1 MHSVTL
7 IAQPRSKTPFAKVG
21 AMKSGKYEPKNS
33 GTFGVMWFTDFGDK
47 FWEACRGVDDTPK
60 LRLRD
65 SGFDE
70 MDWSV
75 SFRFAGFKARITS
88 VKYKGFFGKPGN
100 SYMELKIGTQNPNDL
115 RVFLQAFVEKFE
127 TPPWIMNNWKKAEA
141 KCGFSKEEII
151 SEWSKGMGREI
162 TEEETVVKGWG
173 ASLFG
178 SKDKDSKKEEFEIFE
193 DAEGNDV
200 KMVIHGALEV
210 EGDEYAIM
218 SYADDVI
225 TTEYEIMKINRDKK
239 GNVTYSGVED
249 EELYN
254 DLSEAATEH
263 LETKFIFKLIDFNLV
278 TTTNLIFATLVAKAL
293 ISWVTIQIIRKGKKN
308 VNGT

>member
-1 MHSVTL
+1 MHAYWCQLVHSVTL

-127 TPPWIMNNWKKAEA
+127 TPPWIMNNWKKAET

-162 TEEETVVKGWG
+162 TEEETKVKGWG

-178 SKDKDSKKEEFEIFE
+178 SKSDKEEQEYEVFE
-193 DAEGNDV
+193 DADGNDV

-210 EGDEYAIM
+210 EDEEYAIM
-218 SYADDVI
+218 SYADDVV

-254 DLSEAATEH
+254 DLSEAAVEH
-263 LETKFIFKLIDFNLV
+263 LETKFIF
-278 TTTNLIFATLVAKAL
+278 
-293 ISWVTIQIIRKGKKN
+293 
-308 VNGT
+308 

>member
-1 MHSVTL
+1 MHAYWCQLVHSVTL
-7 IAQPRSKTPFAKVG
+7 IAQPRSKTPFAKVS
-21 AMKSGKYEPKNS
+21 AMKTGKYEPKNS

-47 FWEACRGVDDTPK
+47 FWEACQGVDDSPK
-60 LRLRD
+60 LRLRE

-115 RVFLQAFVEKFE
+115 MVFLQAFVEKFE

-162 TEEETVVKGWG
+162 TEEETKVKGWG

-178 SKDKDSKKEEFEIFE
+178 SKSDKEEQEYEVFE
-193 DAEGNDV
+193 DADGNDV

-210 EGDEYAIM
+210 EDEEYAIM
-218 SYADDVI
+218 SYADDVV

-239 GNVTYSGVED
+239 GNVTYTGVED

-254 DLSEAATEH
+254 DLSEAAVEH
-263 LETKFIFKLIDFNLV
+263 LETKFIF
-278 TTTNLIFATLVAKAL
+278 
-293 ISWVTIQIIRKGKKN
+293 
-308 VNGT
+308 

>member
-1 MHSVTL
+1 MHAYWCQLVHSVTL
-7 IAQPRSKTPFAKVG
+7 IAQPRSKTPFAKVS
-21 AMKSGKYEPKNS
+21 AMKTGKYEPRNS

-47 FWEACRGVDDTPK
+47 FWEACQGVDDSPK
-60 LRLRD
+60 LRLRE

-115 RVFLQAFVEKFE
+115 MVFLQAFVEKFE

-162 TEEETVVKGWG
+162 TEEETKVKGWG

-178 SKDKDSKKEEFEIFE
+178 SKSDKEEQEYEVFE
-193 DAEGNDV
+193 DADGNDV

-210 EGDEYAIM
+210 EDEEDAIM
-218 SYADDVI
+218 SYADDVV

-254 DLSEAATEH
+254 DLSEAAVEH
-263 LETKFIFKLIDFNLV
+263 LETKFIF
-278 TTTNLIFATLVAKAL
+278 
-293 ISWVTIQIIRKGKKN
+293 
-308 VNGT
+308 

>member
-1 MHSVTL
+1 MHAYWCQLVHSVTL
-7 IAQPRSKTPFAKVG
+7 IAQPRSKTPFAKVS
-21 AMKSGKYEPKNS
+21 AMKTGKYEPRNS

-47 FWEACRGVDDTPK
+47 FWDACQGVDDSPK
-60 LRLRD
+60 LRLRE

-115 RVFLQAFVEKFE
+115 MVFLQAFVEKFE

-141 KCGFSKEEII
+141 KCGYSKEEII

-162 TEEETVVKGWG
+162 TEEETKVKGWG

-178 SKDKDSKKEEFEIFE
+178 SKSDKEEQEYEVFE
-193 DAEGNDV
+193 DADGNDV

-210 EGDEYAIM
+210 EDEEYAIM
-218 SYADDVI
+218 SYADDVV

-254 DLSEAATEH
+254 DLSEAAVEH
-263 LETKFIFKLIDFNLV
+263 LETKFIF
-278 TTTNLIFATLVAKAL
+278 
-293 ISWVTIQIIRKGKKN
+293 
-308 VNGT
+308 

>member
-1 MHSVTL
+1 MHAYWCQLVHSVTL
-7 IAQPRSKTPFAKVG
+7 IAQPRSKTPFAKVS
-21 AMKSGKYEPKNS
+21 AMKTGKYEPRNS

-47 FWEACRGVDDTPK
+47 FWEACQGVDDSPK
-60 LRLRD
+60 LRLRE

-115 RVFLQAFVEKFE
+115 MVFLQAFVEKFE

-141 KCGFSKEEII
+141 KCGYSKEEII
-151 SEWSKGMGREI
+151 SEWSKGLGREI
-162 TEEETVVKGWG
+162 TEEETKVKGWG

-178 SKDKDSKKEEFEIFE
+178 SKSDKEEQEYEVFE
-193 DAEGNDV
+193 DADGNDV

-210 EGDEYAIM
+210 EDEEYAIM
-218 SYADDVI
+218 SYADDVV

-254 DLSEAATEH
+254 DLSEAAVEH
-263 LETKFIFKLIDFNLV
+263 LETKFIF
-278 TTTNLIFATLVAKAL
+278 
-293 ISWVTIQIIRKGKKN
+293 
-308 VNGT
+308 

>member
-1 MHSVTL
+1 MHAYWCQLVHSVTL
-7 IAQPRSKTPFAKVG
+7 IAQPRSKTPFAKVS
-21 AMKSGKYEPKNS
+21 AMKTGKYEPRNS

-47 FWEACRGVDDTPK
+47 FWEACQGVDDSPK
-60 LRLRD
+60 LRLRE

-115 RVFLQAFVEKFE
+115 MVFLQAFVEKFE

-162 TEEETVVKGWG
+162 TEEETKVKGWG

-178 SKDKDSKKEEFEIFE
+178 SKSDKEEQEYEVFE
-193 DAEGNDV
+193 DADGNDV

-210 EGDEYAIM
+210 EGEEYAIM
-218 SYADDVI
+218 SYADDVV

-254 DLSEAATEH
+254 DLSEAAVEH
-263 LETKFIFKLIDFNLV
+263 LETKFIF
-278 TTTNLIFATLVAKAL
+278 
-293 ISWVTIQIIRKGKKN
+293 
-308 VNGT
+308 

>member
-1 MHSVTL
+1 MHAYWCQLVHSVTL

-141 KCGFSKEEII
+141 KCGFSKKEII

-263 LETKFIFKLIDFNLV
+263 LETKFIF
-278 TTTNLIFATLVAKAL
+278 
-293 ISWVTIQIIRKGKKN
+293 
-308 VNGT
+308 

>member
-1 MHSVTL
+1 MHAYSCELVHSVTL
-7 IAQPRSKTPFAKVG
+7 IAQPRSKTPFVKVG
-21 AMKSGKYEPKNS
+21 AMKAGKYEPRNR
-33 GTFGVMWFTDFGDK
+33 GTFGILWFTDFGDK
-47 FWEACRGVDDTPK
+47 FWEACQGVDDTPK
-60 LRLRD
+60 LRLRE

-88 VKYKGFFGKPGN
+88 VKYKGFFGKPAN

-115 RVFLQAFVEKFE
+115 QIFLQAFVEKFE
-127 TPPWIMNNWKKAEA
+127 TPPWIMNNWSKAEA

-151 SEWSKGMGREI
+151 SEWSKGIGRKI
-162 TEEETVVKGWG
+162 DEEETVAKGWG

-178 SKDKDSKKEEFEIFE
+178 SKSKDTKKEEEYEIFE
-193 DAEGNDV
+193 DADGNDV

-210 EGDEYAIM
+210 DGEEYAIM
-218 SYADDVI
+218 SYADDLI

-249 EELYN
+249 EELYK
-254 DLSEAATEH
+254 DLSEAAIEH
-263 LETKFIFKLIDFNLV
+263 LETKFIF
-278 TTTNLIFATLVAKAL
+278 
-293 ISWVTIQIIRKGKKN
+293 
-308 VNGT
+308 

>member
-1 MHSVTL
+1 MHAYWCQLVHSVTL

-100 SYMELKIGTQNPNDL
+100 SYMELKIGTQNPNDH

-263 LETKFIFKLIDFNLV
+263 LETKFIF
-278 TTTNLIFATLVAKAL
+278 
-293 ISWVTIQIIRKGKKN
+293 
-308 VNGT
+308 

>member
-1 MHSVTL
+1 MHAYWWQLVHSVTL

-127 TPPWIMNNWKKAEA
+127 TPPWIMNNWKKAES

-263 LETKFIFKLIDFNLV
+263 LETKFIF
-278 TTTNLIFATLVAKAL
+278 
-293 ISWVTIQIIRKGKKN
+293 
-308 VNGT
+308 

>member
-1 MHSVTL
+1 MHAYWCQLVHSVTL

-100 SYMELKIGTQNPNDL
+100 SYMELKIGTPNPNDL

-141 KCGFSKEEII
+141 KSGFSKEEII

-263 LETKFIFKLIDFNLV
+263 LETKFIF
-278 TTTNLIFATLVAKAL
+278 
-293 ISWVTIQIIRKGKKN
+293 
-308 VNGT
+308 

>member
-1 MHSVTL
+1 MHAYSCELVHSVTL

-21 AMKSGKYEPKNS
+21 AMKAGKYEPRNR
-33 GTFGVMWFTDFGDK
+33 GTFGILWFTDFGDK
-47 FWEACRGVDDTPK
+47 FWEACQGVDDTPK
-60 LRLRD
+60 LRLRK

-88 VKYKGFFGKPGN
+88 VKYKGFFGKPAN

-115 RVFLQAFVEKFE
+115 QVLLQAFAEKFE
-127 TPPWIMNNWKKAEA
+127 TPPWIMNNWSKAEA

-151 SEWSKGMGREI
+151 SEWSKGIGRKI
-162 TEEETVVKGWG
+162 TEEETKAKGWG

-178 SKDKDSKKEEFEIFE
+178 SKSKDTKKEEDFEIFE
-193 DAEGNDV
+193 DADGNDV

-210 EGDEYAIM
+210 DGEEYAIM
-218 SYADDVI
+218 SYADDLI

-249 EELYN
+249 EELYK
-254 DLSEAATEH
+254 DLSEAAIEH
-263 LETKFIFKLIDFNLV
+263 LETKFIF
-278 TTTNLIFATLVAKAL
+278 
-293 ISWVTIQIIRKGKKN
+293 
-308 VNGT
+308 

>member
-1 MHSVTL
+1 MHAYSCELVHSVTL
-7 IAQPRSKTPFAKVG
+7 IAQPRSKTPFAKVA
-21 AMKSGKYEPKNS
+21 AMKSGKYDPKNS

-162 TEEETVVKGWG
+162 TEEETQVKGWG

-178 SKDKDSKKEEFEIFE
+178 SGDKDSKKEEDFEIFE

-200 KMVIHGALEV
+200 KMIIHGALEV
-210 EGDEYAIM
+210 EGEEYAIM

-249 EELYN
+249 EELYK

-263 LETKFIFKLIDFNLV
+263 LETKFIF
-278 TTTNLIFATLVAKAL
+278 
-293 ISWVTIQIIRKGKKN
+293 
-308 VNGT
+308 

>member
-1 MHSVTL
+1 MHAYWCQLVHSVTL
-7 IAQPRSKTPFAKVG
+7 IAQPRSKTPFAKVS
-21 AMKSGKYEPKNS
+21 AMKTGKYEPRNS

-47 FWEACRGVDDTPK
+47 FWEACQGVDDSPK
-60 LRLRD
+60 LRLREN
-65 SGFDE
+65 GFDE

-115 RVFLQAFVEKFE
+115 MVFLQAFVEKFE

-162 TEEETVVKGWG
+162 TEEETKVKGWG

-178 SKDKDSKKEEFEIFE
+178 SKSDKEEQEYEVFE
-193 DAEGNDV
+193 DADGNDV

-210 EGDEYAIM
+210 EDEEYAIM
-218 SYADDVI
+218 SYADDVV

-254 DLSEAATEH
+254 DLSEAAVEH
-263 LETKFIFKLIDFNLV
+263 LETKFIF
-278 TTTNLIFATLVAKAL
+278 
-293 ISWVTIQIIRKGKKN
+293 
-308 VNGT
+308 

>member
-1 MHSVTL
+1 MHAYWCQLVHSVTL

-141 KCGFSKEEII
+141 KSGFSKEEII

-263 LETKFIFKLIDFNLV
+263 LETKFIF
-278 TTTNLIFATLVAKAL
+278 
-293 ISWVTIQIIRKGKKN
+293 
-308 VNGT
+308 

>member
-1 MHSVTL
+1 MHAYWCQLVHSVTL
-7 IAQPRSKTPFAKVG
+7 IAQPRSKTPFAKVS
-21 AMKSGKYEPKNS
+21 AMKTGKYEPKNS

-47 FWEACRGVDDTPK
+47 FWEACQGVDDSPK
-60 LRLRD
+60 LRLREN
-65 SGFDE
+65 GFDE

-100 SYMELKIGTQNPNDL
+100 AYMELKIGTQNPNDL
-115 RVFLQAFVEKFE
+115 MVFLQAFVEKFE

-162 TEEETVVKGWG
+162 TEEETKVKGWG

-178 SKDKDSKKEEFEIFE
+178 SKSDKEEQEYEVFE
-193 DAEGNDV
+193 DADGNDV

-210 EGDEYAIM
+210 EDEEYAIM
-218 SYADDVI
+218 SYADDVV

-254 DLSEAATEH
+254 DLSEAAVEH
-263 LETKFIFKLIDFNLV
+263 LETKFIF
-278 TTTNLIFATLVAKAL
+278 
-293 ISWVTIQIIRKGKKN
+293 
-308 VNGT
+308 

>member
-1 MHSVTL
+1 MHAYWCQLVHSVTL
-7 IAQPRSKTPFAKVG
+7 IAQPRSKTPFAKVS
-21 AMKSGKYEPKNS
+21 AMKTGKYEPRNS
-33 GTFGVMWFTDFGDK
+33 GTFGVIWFTDFGDK
-47 FWEACRGVDDTPK
+47 FWEACQGVDDSPK
-60 LRLRD
+60 LRLRE

-100 SYMELKIGTQNPNDL
+100 AYMELKIGTQNPNDL
-115 RVFLQAFVEKFE
+115 MVFLQAFVEKFE

-162 TEEETVVKGWG
+162 TEEETKVKGWG

-178 SKDKDSKKEEFEIFE
+178 SKSDKEEQEYEVFE
-193 DAEGNDV
+193 DADGNDV

-210 EGDEYAIM
+210 EDEEYAIM
-218 SYADDVI
+218 SYADDVV

-254 DLSEAATEH
+254 DLSEAAVEH
-263 LETKFIFKLIDFNLV
+263 LETKFIF
-278 TTTNLIFATLVAKAL
+278 
-293 ISWVTIQIIRKGKKN
+293 
-308 VNGT
+308 

>member
-1 MHSVTL
+1 MHAYWCQLVHSVTL
-7 IAQPRSKTPFAKVG
+7 IAQPRSKTPFAKVS
-21 AMKSGKYEPKNS
+21 AMKTGKYEPRNS
-33 GTFGVMWFTDFGDK
+33 GTFGVMWFTDCGDK
-47 FWEACRGVDDTPK
+47 FWEACQGVDDSPK
-60 LRLRD
+60 LRLRE

-100 SYMELKIGTQNPNDL
+100 AYMELKIGTQNPNDL
-115 RVFLQAFVEKFE
+115 MVFLQAFVEKFE

-141 KCGFSKEEII
+141 KCGYSKEEII

-162 TEEETVVKGWG
+162 TEEETKVKGWG

-178 SKDKDSKKEEFEIFE
+178 SKSDKEEQEYEVFE
-193 DAEGNDV
+193 DADGNDV

-210 EGDEYAIM
+210 EDEEYAIM
-218 SYADDVI
+218 SYADDVV

-254 DLSEAATEH
+254 DLSEAAVEH
-263 LETKFIFKLIDFNLV
+263 LETKFIF
-278 TTTNLIFATLVAKAL
+278 
-293 ISWVTIQIIRKGKKN
+293 
-308 VNGT
+308 

>member
-1 MHSVTL
+1 MHAYWCQLVHSVTL

-33 GTFGVMWFTDFGDK
+33 GTFGIMWFTDFGDK

-263 LETKFIFKLIDFNLV
+263 LETKFIF
-278 TTTNLIFATLVAKAL
+278 
-293 ISWVTIQIIRKGKKN
+293 
-308 VNGT
+308 

>member
-1 MHSVTL
+1 MHAYWCQLVHSVTL
-7 IAQPRSKTPFAKVG
+7 IAQPRSKTPFAKVS
-21 AMKSGKYEPKNS
+21 AMKIGKYEPRNS

-47 FWEACRGVDDTPK
+47 FWEACQGVDDSPK
-60 LRLRD
+60 LRLRE

-115 RVFLQAFVEKFE
+115 MVFLQAFVEKFE

-162 TEEETVVKGWG
+162 TEEETKVKGWG

-178 SKDKDSKKEEFEIFE
+178 SKSDKEEQEYEVFE
-193 DAEGNDV
+193 DADGNDV

-210 EGDEYAIM
+210 EDEEYAIM
-218 SYADDVI
+218 SYADDVV

-254 DLSEAATEH
+254 DLSEAAVEH
-263 LETKFIFKLIDFNLV
+263 LETKFIF
-278 TTTNLIFATLVAKAL
+278 
-293 ISWVTIQIIRKGKKN
+293 
-308 VNGT
+308 

>member
-1 MHSVTL
+1 MHAYWCQLVHSVTL

-100 SYMELKIGTQNPNDL
+100 SYMELKIGTQNLNDL

-263 LETKFIFKLIDFNLV
+263 LETKFIF
-278 TTTNLIFATLVAKAL
+278 
-293 ISWVTIQIIRKGKKN
+293 
-308 VNGT
+308 

>member
-1 MHSVTL
+1 MHAYWCQLVHSVTL
-7 IAQPRSKTPFAKVG
+7 IAQPRSKTPFAKVS
-21 AMKSGKYEPKNS
+21 AMKTGKYEPRNS

-47 FWEACRGVDDTPK
+47 FWEACQGVDDSPK
-60 LRLRD
+60 LRLRE

-115 RVFLQAFVEKFE
+115 MVFLQAFVEKFE

-162 TEEETVVKGWG
+162 TEEETKVKGWG

-178 SKDKDSKKEEFEIFE
+178 SKSDKEEHEYEVFE
-193 DAEGNDV
+193 DADGNDV

-210 EGDEYAIM
+210 EDEEYAIM
-218 SYADDVI
+218 SYADDVV

-254 DLSEAATEH
+254 DLSEAAVEH
-263 LETKFIFKLIDFNLV
+263 LETKFIF
-278 TTTNLIFATLVAKAL
+278 
-293 ISWVTIQIIRKGKKN
+293 
-308 VNGT
+308 

>member
-7 IAQPRSKTPFAKVG
+7 IAQPRSKTPFAKVS
-21 AMKSGKYEPKNS
+21 AMKTGKYEPRNS

-47 FWEACRGVDDTPK
+47 FWEACQGVDDSPK
-60 LRLRD
+60 LRLRE

-100 SYMELKIGTQNPNDL
+100 AYMELKIGTQNPNDL
-115 RVFLQAFVEKFE
+115 MVFLQAFVEKFE

-151 SEWSKGMGREI
+151 SQWSKGMGREI
-162 TEEETVVKGWG
+162 KEEETKAKGWG

-178 SKDKDSKKEEFEIFE
+178 SKSDKEEQEYEVFE
-193 DAEGNDV
+193 DADGNDV

-210 EGDEYAIM
+210 EDEEYAIM
-218 SYADDVI
+218 SYADDVV

-254 DLSEAATEH
+254 DLSEAAVEH
-263 LETKFIFKLIDFNLV
+263 LETKFIF
-278 TTTNLIFATLVAKAL
+278 
-293 ISWVTIQIIRKGKKN
+293 
-308 VNGT
+308 

>member
-1 MHSVTL
+1 MHAYWCQLVHSVTL
-7 IAQPRSKTPFAKVG
+7 IAQPRSKTPFAKVS
-21 AMKSGKYEPKNS
+21 AMKTGKYEPRNS

-47 FWEACRGVDDTPK
+47 FWEACQGVDDSPK
-60 LRLRD
+60 LRLREN
-65 SGFDE
+65 GFDE

-100 SYMELKIGTQNPNDL
+100 AYMELKIGTQNPNDL
-115 RVFLQAFVEKFE
+115 MVFLQAFVEKFE

-162 TEEETVVKGWG
+162 TEEETKVKGWG

-178 SKDKDSKKEEFEIFE
+178 SKSDKEEQEYEVFE
-193 DAEGNDV
+193 DADGNDV

-210 EGDEYAIM
+210 EDEEYAIM
-218 SYADDVI
+218 SYADDVV

-254 DLSEAATEH
+254 DLSEAAVEH
-263 LETKFIFKLIDFNLV
+263 LETKFIF
-278 TTTNLIFATLVAKAL
+278 
-293 ISWVTIQIIRKGKKN
+293 
-308 VNGT
+308 

>member
-1 MHSVTL
+1 MHAYWCQLVHSVTL

-88 VKYKGFFGKPGN
+88 VKYKGFFGKTGN
-100 SYMELKIGTQNPNDL
+100 SYMDLKIGTQNPNDL

-263 LETKFIFKLIDFNLV
+263 LETKFIF
-278 TTTNLIFATLVAKAL
+278 
-293 ISWVTIQIIRKGKKN
+293 
-308 VNGT
+308 

>member
-1 MHSVTL
+1 MHAYSCQLVHSMTL
-7 IAQPRSKTPFAKVG
+7 IAQPRSKTPFAKVS
-21 AMKSGKYEPKNS
+21 AMKLGKCEPRNS

-47 FWEACRGVDDTPK
+47 FWEACQGVDDSPK
-60 LRLRD
+60 LRLRE

-100 SYMELKIGTQNPNDL
+100 AYMELKIGTQNPNDL
-115 RVFLQAFVEKFE
+115 MVFLQAFVEKFE

-162 TEEETVVKGWG
+162 TEEETKVKGWG

-178 SKDKDSKKEEFEIFE
+178 SKSDKEEQEYEVFE
-193 DAEGNDV
+193 DADGNDV

-210 EGDEYAIM
+210 EDEEYAIM
-218 SYADDVI
+218 SYADDVV

-254 DLSEAATEH
+254 DLSEAAVEH
-263 LETKFIFKLIDFNLV
+263 LETKFIF
-278 TTTNLIFATLVAKAL
+278 
-293 ISWVTIQIIRKGKKN
+293 
-308 VNGT
+308 

>member
-1 MHSVTL
+1 MHAYWCQKVHSVTL
-7 IAQPRSKTPFAKVG
+7 IAQPRSKTPFAKVS
-21 AMKSGKYEPKNS
+21 AMKLGKYEPKTS
-33 GTFGVMWFTDFGDK
+33 GTFGLMWFTDFGDK
-47 FWEACRGVDDTPK
+47 FWEACRGVDDSPK

-100 SYMELKIGTQNPNDL
+100 AYMELKIGTHNLNDL
-115 RVFLQAFVEKFE
+115 HVFLQAFVEKFE

-151 SEWSKGMGREI
+151 SEWSNGMGRKI
-162 TEEETVVKGWG
+162 TEEETEAKGWG

-178 SKDKDSKKEEFEIFE
+178 FKDKEDKREEEYEIFE
-193 DAEGNDV
+193 DADGNDV
-200 KMVIHGALEV
+200 KMIIHGALEV
-210 EGDEYAIM
+210 EDEEYAIM
-218 SYADDVI
+218 SNADDVI

-263 LETKFIFKLIDFNLV
+263 LETKFIF
-278 TTTNLIFATLVAKAL
+278 
-293 ISWVTIQIIRKGKKN
+293 
-308 VNGT
+308 

>member
-1 MHSVTL
+1 MHAYWCQLVHSVTL

-88 VKYKGFFGKPGN
+88 VKYKGFFGEPGN

-263 LETKFIFKLIDFNLV
+263 LETKFIF
-278 TTTNLIFATLVAKAL
+278 
-293 ISWVTIQIIRKGKKN
+293 
-308 VNGT
+308 

>member
-1 MHSVTL
+1 MHAYWCQLVHSVTL
-7 IAQPRSKTPFAKVG
+7 IAQPRSKTPFAKVS
-21 AMKSGKYEPKNS
+21 AMKTGKYEPRNS

-47 FWEACRGVDDTPK
+47 FWEACQGVDDSPK
-60 LRLRD
+60 LRLRE

-115 RVFLQAFVEKFE
+115 MVFLQAFVEKFE

-162 TEEETVVKGWG
+162 TEEETKAKGWG

-178 SKDKDSKKEEFEIFE
+178 SKSDKEEQEYEVFE
-193 DAEGNDV
+193 DADGNDV

-210 EGDEYAIM
+210 EDEEYAIM
-218 SYADDVI
+218 SYADDVV

-254 DLSEAATEH
+254 DLSEAAVEH
-263 LETKFIFKLIDFNLV
+263 LETKFIF
-278 TTTNLIFATLVAKAL
+278 
-293 ISWVTIQIIRKGKKN
+293 
-308 VNGT
+308 